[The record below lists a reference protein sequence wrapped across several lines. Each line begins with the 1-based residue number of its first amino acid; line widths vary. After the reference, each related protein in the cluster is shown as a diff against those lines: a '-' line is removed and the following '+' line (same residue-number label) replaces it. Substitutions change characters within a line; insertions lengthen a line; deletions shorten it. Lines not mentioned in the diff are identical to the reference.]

1 MRSIVHFDADARQR
15 ARHLLVDRGVIG
27 NGSLSQAALAHP
39 GGMEIRELAPA
50 ETHLAY
56 QAMLELRPNIGTES
70 EFVARVNGV
79 QRPAGYRLVASF
91 DDGDTAAAGA
101 AGFHIR
107 DMLAWG
113 HYLYVED
120 LVTRESARRAG
131 HATQLLDWIGA
142 EAERKGCDT
151 LQLDSGVHRHD
162 AHRLYL
168 RWGYTITGHHFG
180 RVLRE
185 AGGR

>member
-1 MRSIVHFDADARQR
+1 MS
-15 ARHLLVDRGVIG
+15 
-27 NGSLSQAALAHP
+27 
-39 GGMEIRELAPA
+39 IRELPPA

-56 QAMLELRPNIGTES
+56 AAMLELRPNIGSRS
-70 EFVARVNGV
+70 EFVSRVNDL
-79 QRPAGYRLVASF
+79 QRPVGYRLVASF

-131 HATQLLDWIGA
+131 HATRLLDWVLA
-142 EAERKGCDT
+142 EAERNGCDSF
-151 LQLDSGVHRHD
+151 QLDSGVHRHD

-168 RWGYTITGHHFG
+168 GWGLAITGHHLG
-180 RVLRE
+180 RVLGSPTAR
-185 AGGR
+185 

>member
-1 MRSIVHFDADARQR
+1 M
-15 ARHLLVDRGVIG
+15 G
-27 NGSLSQAALAHP
+27 
-39 GGMEIRELAPA
+39 IRELSPA
-50 ETHLAY
+50 ETYLAY
-56 QAMLELRPNIGTES
+56 AVMLELRPNIGSES
-70 EFVARVNGV
+70 DFVSRVNDV

-91 DDGDTAAAGA
+91 DDGDIAAAGA

-131 HATQLLDWIGA
+131 HATRLLGWVLV
-142 EAERKGCDT
+142 EAERNDCDSF
-151 LQLDSGVHRHD
+151 QLDSGVHRHD

-168 RWGYTITGHHFG
+168 RWGLAITGHHFG
-180 RVLRE
+180 RVLDGAPAR
-185 AGGR
+185 

>member
-1 MRSIVHFDADARQR
+1 MS
-15 ARHLLVDRGVIG
+15 
-27 NGSLSQAALAHP
+27 
-39 GGMEIRELAPA
+39 IRELPPA

-56 QAMLELRPNIGTES
+56 AAMLELRPNIGSVS
-70 EFVARVNGV
+70 EFVSRVNDV

-120 LVTRESARRAG
+120 LVTRESGRRAG
-131 HATQLLDWIGA
+131 HATRLLDWVLA
-142 EAERKGCDT
+142 EAERNGCESF
-151 LQLDSGVHRHD
+151 QLDSGVHRHD

-168 RWGYTITGHHFG
+168 GWGLAITGHHFG
-180 RVLRE
+180 RVLGSPTAR
-185 AGGR
+185 

>member
-1 MRSIVHFDADARQR
+1 MS
-15 ARHLLVDRGVIG
+15 
-27 NGSLSQAALAHP
+27 
-39 GGMEIRELAPA
+39 IRELPPA
-50 ETHLAY
+50 DTGLAY
-56 QAMLELRPNIGTES
+56 EAMVELRPNIGTAS
-70 EFVARVNGV
+70 EFVARVNDV

-91 DDGDTAAAGA
+91 DDGDTAAAGV

-131 HATQLLDWIGA
+131 HGNRLLDWVLV
-142 EAERKGCDT
+142 EAERNDCDSF
-151 LQLDSGVHRHD
+151 QLDSGVHRHD

-168 RWGYTITGHHFG
+168 RWGLVITGHHFG
-180 RVLRE
+180 RVLEGTGAR
-185 AGGR
+185 

>member
-1 MRSIVHFDADARQR
+1 MS
-15 ARHLLVDRGVIG
+15 
-27 NGSLSQAALAHP
+27 
-39 GGMEIRELAPA
+39 IRELPPA

-56 QAMLELRPNIGTES
+56 EAMLELRPHIGAEPQ
-70 EFVARVNGV
+70 FVARVNDV

-91 DDGDTAAAGA
+91 EDHDLTIAAGA
-101 AGFHIR
+101 AGFHIG

-113 HYLYVED
+113 HFLYVED

-131 HATQLLDWIGA
+131 HANRLLDWLGA
-142 EAERKGCDT
+142 EAERNACDS

-168 RWGYTITGHHFG
+168 GWGYTITGHHFG
-180 RVLRE
+180 RVLRDVT
-185 AGGR
+185 GR

>member
-1 MRSIVHFDADARQR
+1 MS
-15 ARHLLVDRGVIG
+15 
-27 NGSLSQAALAHP
+27 
-39 GGMEIRELAPA
+39 IRELSPV

-56 QAMLELRPNIGTES
+56 EAMLELRPDIGTAS
-70 EFVARVNGV
+70 QFVARVNDV

-91 DDGDTAAAGA
+91 DDRDAAAAGA

-120 LVTRESARRAG
+120 LVTREVARRAG
-131 HATQLLDWIGA
+131 HAAALLDWIRA
-142 EAERKGCDT
+142 EADRNGCDSF
-151 LQLDSGVHRHD
+151 QLDSGVHRHD

-168 RWGYTITGHHFG
+168 RWGLAITGHHFG
-180 RVLRE
+180 RPLGEDATR
-185 AGGR
+185 